1 MATNLGSLDDL
12 LNTMTGVTN
21 TQKQQTGAI
30 ASAQGEQAQMGEQIA
45 EMLFEVAE
53 RNKRVDAQKLGAQLE
68 AQEQSRRVATAAGT
82 NASAS
87 NEVVSSGMADLR
99 SDFLDYNQASRE
111 AQVME
116 ENGNLLANPFGWLND
131 VLNGPEVRA
140 TRDLTAD
147 RAAQSAQQLNNLH
160 SLTQTNVKTQNAIA
174 KTRTAATVK
183 DQTEI
188 NARLNEAKALQAAQ
202 EAKQYTIAGIS
213 TLREFGST
221 EYNRRKDAYNMIVTQ
236 QRYEENR
243 ELRQQQLDL
252 QRSRVEAEEGKN
264 AYFEKAANQINAQA
278 QRMGSQARPV
288 TPASVKANWGQNT
301 VPGKQ
306 HQMLL
311 SAAQITE
318 NTGSAYIANNPADA
332 LELLQVSGLSLP
344 AETDGVT
351 EAAFESGQTIL
362 ADEIE
367 QAQKWAAVNNMA
379 ETTANGLNAANV
391 DDQVAR
397 KEALNSAIKSEVI
410 EGDKNFATNQPVQI
424 ATIKEELPGFEATKF
439 FQTVVAPLE
448 EAGTSSKIDDI
459 AELTAQKYAEGE
471 LTSQQAVDGVTSLWQ
486 AQVDIYN
493 ATNGRI
499 ALGIPLLDAPPVR
512 LLVGDRKNFGSAFKD
527 TILSSSAQIRHL
539 GRALN
544 LKTSGKLYEEV
555 DLTNS
560 TDYGHYITK
569 YTSNAVARKMQEGAV
584 EQQGASSATGSF
596 QRQGNTGSF

>member
-1 MATNLGSLDDL
+1 MTTNLGSLDDL

-99 SDFLDYNQASRE
+99 SDFLAYNQASRE

-202 EAKQYTIAGIS
+202 DAKQFTIAGIS

-243 ELRQQQLDL
+243 ELRQQQLKL
-252 QRSRVEAEEGKN
+252 QQQQMEQQLGAQESYAELARVANLQLETMESKAKPITPAYMREHFNKNTVIGQRLQALVSSGMRSQDIGSAQLGSN
-264 AYFEKAANQINAQA
+264 AYESFQL
-278 QRMGSQARPV
+278 MGSFGMKMPSNVDQGTVDTYEYTNNKLGEEIAEARGFL
-288 TPASVKANWGQNT
+288 TATEDTEHGITSAT
-301 VPGKQ
+301 VDDTATQ
-306 HQMLL
+306 
-311 SAAQITE
+311 
-318 NTGSAYIANNPADA
+318 ADA
-332 LELLQVSGLSLP
+332 FNSIFNSQI
-344 AETDGVT
+344 AKQD
-351 EAAFESGQTIL
+351 ES
-362 ADEIE
+362 
-367 QAQKWAAVNNMA
+367 
-379 ETTANGLNAANV
+379 
-391 DDQVAR
+391 
-397 KEALNSAIKSEVI
+397 
-410 EGDKNFATNQPVQI
+410 FATDYPVQT
-424 ATIKEELPGFEATKF
+424 AAIKEEVPAIETTPFY
-439 FQTVVAPLE
+439 QTVVAPLE
-448 EAGTSSKIDDI
+448 EAGASPDI
-459 AELTAQKYAEGE
+459 TTVAETTAQKYAEGE
-471 LTSQQAVDGVTSLWQ
+471 LTSQQAVDGVTTLWR
-486 AQVDIYN
+486 AQVDLFN
-493 ATNGRI
+493 ATSGRD
-499 ALGIPLLDAPPVR
+499 ALGVPLLDVSPVK
-512 LLVGDRKNFGSAFKD
+512 LLVGEPVAPSIGFKS
-527 TILSSSAQIRHL
+527 TIMSDAEQIRQI
-539 GRALN
+539 GRTLN
-544 LKTSGKLYEEV
+544 LKTGELYEEV

-560 TDYGHYITK
+560 TDYGHYLTK
-569 YTSNAVARKMQEGAV
+569 YTSNVIARKMREGAV

>member
-99 SDFLDYNQASRE
+99 SDFLAYKQASRE

-160 SLTQTNVKTQNAIA
+160 SLTQANVKTQNAIA

-188 NARLNEAKALQAAQ
+188 NARLNESKALQAAQ
-202 EAKQYTIAGIS
+202 DAKQFTIAGIS

-243 ELRQQQLDL
+243 ELRQQQLKL
-252 QRSRVEAEEGKN
+252 QQQQMEQQLGAQESYAELARVANLQLETMESKAKPITPAYMREHFNKNTVIGQRLQALVSSGMRSQDIGSAQLGSN
-264 AYFEKAANQINAQA
+264 AYESFQL
-278 QRMGSQARPV
+278 MGSFGMKMPSNVDQRTVDTYEYTNNKLGEEIAEARGFL
-288 TPASVKANWGQNT
+288 TATEDTEHGITSAT
-301 VPGKQ
+301 VDDTATQ
-306 HQMLL
+306 
-311 SAAQITE
+311 
-318 NTGSAYIANNPADA
+318 ADA
-332 LELLQVSGLSLP
+332 FNSIFNSQI
-344 AETDGVT
+344 AKQD
-351 EAAFESGQTIL
+351 ES
-362 ADEIE
+362 
-367 QAQKWAAVNNMA
+367 
-379 ETTANGLNAANV
+379 
-391 DDQVAR
+391 
-397 KEALNSAIKSEVI
+397 
-410 EGDKNFATNQPVQI
+410 FATDYPVQT
-424 ATIKEELPGFEATKF
+424 AAIKEEVPAIETTPFY
-439 FQTVVAPLE
+439 QTVVAPLE
-448 EAGTSSKIDDI
+448 EAGASPDI
-459 AELTAQKYAEGE
+459 TTVAETTAQKYAEGE
-471 LTSQQAVDGVTSLWQ
+471 LTSQQAVDGVTTLWR
-486 AQVDIYN
+486 AQVDLFN
-493 ATNGRI
+493 ATSGRD
-499 ALGIPLLDAPPVR
+499 ALGVPLLDVSPVK
-512 LLVGDRKNFGSAFKD
+512 LLVGEPVAPSIGFKG
-527 TILSSSAQIRHL
+527 TIMSDAEQIRQI
-539 GRALN
+539 GRTLN
-544 LKTSGKLYEEV
+544 LKTGELYEEV

-560 TDYGHYITK
+560 TDYGHYLTK
-569 YTSNAVARKMQEGAV
+569 YTSNVIARKMREGAV